1 MKQQPKKQ
9 IANNPMVFRTTE
21 FLAEKTRELADR
33 EMVSKSAICRR
44 ALDVYIRTDMKRNP
58 YAELPTY

>member
-1 MKQQPKKQ
+1 MKQGLNKIKE
-9 IANNPMVFRTTE
+9 IKPMVFRTTA

-44 ALDVYIRTDMKRNP
+44 ALDVYVRADMNRNSS
-58 YAELPTY
+58 